1 MFDKS
6 DEEHW
11 YALKVFYNR
20 VFEVERLRTG
30 RGEELYSVALRGDD
44 RRRADH
50 TAA

>member
-20 VFEVERLRTG
+20 VFDVERLFSHRT
-30 RGEELYSVALRGDD
+30 V
-44 RRRADH
+44 
-50 TAA
+50 